1 MQQTVATFYRFV
13 DLHDC
18 ESWKTELKRACNEQ
32 KVLGTIILAA
42 EGMNATIAGS
52 KEGVDRV
59 LAFIRA
65 DERFSDLDHRECQ
78 TKRTTFY
85 RLRIIIRPEIVTLGD
100 STVNPNKGRGKYVSP
115 EDWNRLIS
123 NPEVLVVDARN
134 NYEVEMGTFEGAINP
149 QTSTFREWKS
159 FAKSHLPKNG
169 QRKVAMFCTGGI
181 RCEKASAHLLSEG
194 FEEVYHLQG
203 GILNYLQGVQPEDS
217 LWEGECFVFDHRVSV
232 VHGLKEGQ
240 SIICYGCRMPLEK
253 ENLDSPNYEEG
264 VCCLRCYM
272 NLDEETRASRRE
284 RHQQQA
290 LAMAR
295 GEKHIGQH
303 FDLVEKNLT
312 EGNAKS

>member
-13 DLHDC
+13 NLHDC
-18 ESWKTELKRACNEQ
+18 ERWKTKLKRACNEQ
-32 KVLGTIILAA
+32 EVLGTIILAA

-100 STVNPNKGRGKYVSP
+100 STVNPNKGQGKYVSP

-134 NYEVEMGTFEGAINP
+134 NYEVEMGTFEGAMNP
-149 QTSTFREWKS
+149 QTSTFGEWKS
-159 FAKSHLPKNG
+159 FAKSHLPTNG

-203 GILNYLQGVQPEDS
+203 GILNYLQRVQPEDS

-232 VHGLKEGQ
+232 VHGLNEGQ
-240 SIICYGCRMPLEK
+240 SRICYGCRMPLEK
-253 ENLDSPNYEEG
+253 EKLDSPNYEEG
-264 VCCLRCYM
+264 VCCPRCYM

-290 LAMAR
+290 LAMER

-303 FDLVEKNLT
+303 FDLAEENPT
-312 EGNAKS
+312 EGNSKS

>member
-159 FAKSHLPKNG
+159 FAKSHLPQNG
-169 QRKVAMFCTGGI
+169 QRK
-181 RCEKASAHLLSEG
+181 E
-194 FEEVYHLQG
+194 
-203 GILNYLQGVQPEDS
+203 
-217 LWEGECFVFDHRVSV
+217 
-232 VHGLKEGQ
+232 
-240 SIICYGCRMPLEK
+240 
-253 ENLDSPNYEEG
+253 
-264 VCCLRCYM
+264 
-272 NLDEETRASRRE
+272 
-284 RHQQQA
+284 
-290 LAMAR
+290 
-295 GEKHIGQH
+295 
-303 FDLVEKNLT
+303 
-312 EGNAKS
+312 